1 MTNEYGVKLDRNG
14 YGPSLAQEEG
24 CCHICKR
31 TDRALQRHEVFHG
44 PYRAKS
50 KAFGCWVTLCDLCHA
65 DIHNGRRSEA
75 ELKQEI
81 QSLAM
86 QEYGWSVSDFRSHFG
101 KNYLE
106 GE

>member
-1 MTNEYGVKLDRNG
+1 MKHDRNG
-14 YGPSLAQEEG
+14 YGPSLVQEEWR
-24 CCHICKR
+24 CHICKR

-50 KAFGCWVTLCDLCHA
+50 KALGCWVILCDLCHS

-86 QEYGWSVSDFRSHFG
+86 QKYGWSVGDFRSHFG

-106 GE
+106 GV